1 MREEANINVNNT
13 KAKIYYLGKH
23 YSNKISTQ
31 EWHLYGIDL
40 TNMNLDLNKPCGGD
54 GSIAE
59 KTITAKFV
67 NKTILG
73 MCNDVLSLAIYGKLN
88 LDKKI
93 ESNLNI
99 DKINLME
106 LGVSSK

>member
-1 MREEANINVNNT
+1 
-13 KAKIYYLGKH
+13 
-23 YSNKISTQ
+23 
-31 EWHLYGIDL
+31 
-40 TNMNLDLNKPCGGD
+40 MNLDLNKPYKCGGY

-99 DKINLME
+99 DKINSME
-106 LGVSSK
+106 LGDFSNQYLTSINNNSSL

>member
-1 MREEANINVNNT
+1 MVLLL
-13 KAKIYYLGKH
+13 K
-23 YSNKISTQ
+23 
-31 EWHLYGIDL
+31 
-40 TNMNLDLNKPCGGD
+40 
-54 GSIAE
+54 

-73 MCNDVLSLAIYGKLN
+73 ICNDVLSLAIYGKLN

-99 DKINLME
+99 DKLSITIGRNLFF
-106 LGVSSK
+106 K

>member
-1 MREEANINVNNT
+1 
-13 KAKIYYLGKH
+13 
-23 YSNKISTQ
+23 
-31 EWHLYGIDL
+31 
-40 TNMNLDLNKPCGGD
+40 MNLDLNKPYKGDGD

-88 LDKKI
+88 LDKKNRI
-93 ESNLNI
+93 
-99 DKINLME
+99 KF
-106 LGVSSK
+106 KYW